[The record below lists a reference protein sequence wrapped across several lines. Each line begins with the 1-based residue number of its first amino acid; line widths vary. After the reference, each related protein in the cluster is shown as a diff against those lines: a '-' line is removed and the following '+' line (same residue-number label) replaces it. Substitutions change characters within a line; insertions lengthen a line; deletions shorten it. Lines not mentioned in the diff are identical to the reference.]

1 MKTLELLRMKDVS
14 LVAVINQDGNVQEY
28 VTCRWY
34 DSTME
39 YGEQWSWGHYF
50 GKDLKAALKDF
61 EDRA

>member
-1 MKTLELLRMKDVS
+1 MRTLELLKKGDVS
-14 LVAVINQDGNVQEY
+14 LVVVLNEDGAVQQF

-39 YGEQWSWGHYF
+39 YGDQWTWGHYF